1 MMRLDTETR
10 RLIVEA
16 GLAAVNNGLF
26 PQAEAIRS
34 ALPLLTENQQAGNLV
49 NAVMLV
55 GLCDAP
61 EARRVLSEDRS
72 QEATLLR
79 QLIQPAAQIEPDWL
93 PGR

>member
-10 RLIVEA
+10 QLIVEA

-26 PQAEAIRS
+26 PQTEAIRNV
-34 ALPLLTENQQAGNLV
+34 LPLLTENKQAGNIV

-55 GLCDAP
+55 GLCNVQ
-61 EARRVLSEDRS
+61 EARHVLCGDRS
-72 QEATLLR
+72 EEATLLR
-79 QLIQPAAQIEPDWL
+79 QLIQPAAQIEPVWL